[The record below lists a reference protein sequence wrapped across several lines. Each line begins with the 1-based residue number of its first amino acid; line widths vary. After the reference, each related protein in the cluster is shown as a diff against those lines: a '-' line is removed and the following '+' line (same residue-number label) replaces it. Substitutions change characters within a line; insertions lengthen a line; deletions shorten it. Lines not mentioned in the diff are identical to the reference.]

1 MYGGTDD
8 EGEPLY
14 CTILKGSRLVEIERK
29 SHANGK
35 AVPVVVDS
43 GASGQYFDDL
53 IIPDL

>member
-43 GASGQYFDDL
+43 GASGQNFDDL